1 MQTKDFTVY
10 TINNCPY
17 CVRAKNLLTSL
28 GHNFTEILISTDDDN
43 ARIELGKKT
52 GMKTMPQIFYG
63 EKLIGGFSDLDKLH
77 SEGQLKNLSL
87 IHI

>member
-1 MQTKDFTVY
+1 MKENEFTVY

-17 CVRAKNLLTSL
+17 CVRAKNLLISL
-28 GHNFTEILISTDDDN
+28 GFKYKEILISTDDEN

-77 SEGQLKNLSL
+77 SEGQLKDFMSS
-87 IHI
+87 I